1 MKYRGDSF
9 PQWHVVG
16 VTPPHPVISEA
27 RSEKPYNFC
36 RVAGTAVFQESND
49 TELKPS

>member
-1 MKYRGDSF
+1 M
-9 PQWHVVG
+9 
-16 VTPPHPVISEA
+16 ISEA

-49 TELKPS
+49 TEPSTVLEPS